1 MLKKAILAIALGT
14 SSLVAVPAAVAA
26 ETTAADPAQL
36 KLAEQVVA
44 KLVPPGT
51 YEKMMKDMAE
61 GDILQSIMGM
71 DMETLGK
78 IAGENAA
85 ANSELS
91 GKSLMDLAA
100 EKDPNFKERMD
111 ITMRVMFAELGKMMG
126 KLEPEVRSAMAD
138 IYARKY
144 TNTQLAD
151 MNAFFGSPSGS
162 VFASNFLSSFTDKE
176 MMAASMKMVPMMLE
190 ALPDIMTKVEAATAH
205 LPPLP
210 KAAEDIAAATVGNE
224 PWFDRENWNAADRK
238 KVEDLETKAGAQ
250 FNKYE
255 EIGGQM
261 TAAEEAAVEKAKK
274 RYIADG
280 WKEPAPVPDVYSDEG
295 RAVLSPAWSADDKVL
310 IAKIEADTEAASNTA
325 SAASAA
331 YTRLDDMRHAAYKQA
346 MINAGQSEGEKRSV
360 TEAAEQAG
368 REFDEM
374 TQGATE
380 AGVAVEAALAAA
392 KAAAAAAK
400 AAAEAAK

>member
-1 MLKKAILAIALGT
+1 MLKKAILAVALGT
-14 SSLVAVPAAVAA
+14 SSLVTVPSALAA

-61 GDILQSIMGM
+61 GDILQSVMGM
-71 DMETLGK
+71 DMSTLGK
-78 IAGENAA
+78 IAGEDAA

-111 ITMRVMFAELGKMMG
+111 ITMKVMFAELGKMMG

-162 VFASNFLSSFTDKE
+162 VFASNFMASFTDKE

-280 WKEPAPVPDVYSDEG
+280 WKAPEPAPDVYSDEG
-295 RAVLSPAWSADDKVL
+295 RAKLSPAWSAQDKAL
-310 IAKIEADTEAASNTA
+310 LTKLEADTDAAANTA
-325 SAASAA
+325 SAASAT
-331 YTRLDDMRHAAYKQA
+331 YTRLDDMRYAAYKQA
-346 MINAGQSEGEKRSV
+346 MINAGQAEGEKRSV
-360 TEAAEQAG
+360 IEAAEEAG
-368 REFDEM
+368 REFDNIRDG
-374 TQGATE
+374 TNSADD
-380 AGVAVEAALAAA
+380 
-392 KAAAAAAK
+392 
-400 AAAEAAK
+400 AAEAAK